1 MKGRT
6 KIIIA
11 VITAIGTAI
20 GGYSAA
26 AISNNINNSV
36 VVNVNGETVDVNK
49 SNSDDLQNIID
60 GLENDKK
67 ELTDE
72 NTKLSSEIKNSVTAN
87 LKDVKLIIDGV
98 DSGVGSKESVA
109 VINNNNYYSEAFVKS
124 LTEGKDFSIDLDSG
138 KAYLGD
144 KKAESAKLLDV
155 CPTPVVS
162 GSDVSILTEAISM
175 SSESYYEGF
184 SIHANSTEYAIFN
197 VKGEYDNLNFLVG
210 HIDESAMNTCTL
222 KIYLSD
228 DNGKFNKSPEKTVI
242 INPEDLPQQVSIEL
256 KKTKQIKFEVSPKGY
271 SGKWGFVNLYLD

>member
-1 MKGRT
+1 M
-6 KIIIA
+6 
-11 VITAIGTAI
+11 
-20 GGYSAA
+20 
-26 AISNNINNSV
+26 
-36 VVNVNGETVDVNK
+36 
-49 SNSDDLQNIID
+49 
-60 GLENDKK
+60 ENDRK

-184 SIHANSTEYAIFN
+184 SIYANSTEYAIFN

-242 INPEDLPQQVSIEL
+242 INPEDLPQQGKALNL
-256 KKTKQIKFEVSPKGY
+256 KNQTDKI
-271 SGKWGFVNLYLD
+271 